1 MMTKRRTRRARGDG
15 GYRSRGGDSWELKF
29 PATDPATGQ
38 RRFRYVTFKGTETAA
53 RSKLRELVKQ
63 AEDGTLVASDRKTL
77 GDLLDAW
84 QETLTVSPKTA
95 ERYKELVRLHIRPHL
110 GALKVQALQPMRI
123 EKFYNDL
130 QAGRR
135 PDGKEGRALAPL
147 TIRHIHRVL
156 LKVLSK
162 AERDR
167 LIQSNP
173 ARQADRPKVERA
185 EIEILT
191 ENQVREMLT
200 KLRGRAMFLLA
211 ALGLSTGMRRGEMLA
226 LRWRD
231 VSLDGAEL
239 TVQQSLEQTK
249 EGLRFKPP
257 ETKHARRTISLP
269 AFAVAALRAHKI
281 AQAQERLSLGL
292 GRDDDD
298 ALVFRRPDG
307 TPMRPDMVSSEW
319 RKMVVSAKLPKVS
332 LHALRHTH
340 ASQLIASG
348 MDVLTISRRLG
359 HGAPSIT
366 LDVYSHLFKP
376 SDGGAAAVF
385 DKAFGGLQA
394 E

>member
-1 MMTKRRTRRARGDG
+1 
-15 GYRSRGGDSWELKF
+15 
-29 PATDPATGQ
+29 
-38 RRFRYVTFKGTETAA
+38 
-53 RSKLRELVKQ
+53 
-63 AEDGTLVASDRKTL
+63 
-77 GDLLDAW
+77 
-84 QETLTVSPKTA
+84 
-95 ERYKELVRLHIRPHL
+95 
-110 GALKVQALQPMRI
+110 
-123 EKFYNDL
+123 
-130 QAGRR
+130 
-135 PDGKEGRALAPL
+135 
-147 TIRHIHRVL
+147 
-156 LKVLSK
+156 
-162 AERDR
+162 
-167 LIQSNP
+167 
-173 ARQADRPKVERA
+173 
-185 EIEILT
+185 
-191 ENQVREMLT
+191 
-200 KLRGRAMFLLA
+200 MFLLA

-257 ETKHARRTISLP
+257 KTKHARRTISLP